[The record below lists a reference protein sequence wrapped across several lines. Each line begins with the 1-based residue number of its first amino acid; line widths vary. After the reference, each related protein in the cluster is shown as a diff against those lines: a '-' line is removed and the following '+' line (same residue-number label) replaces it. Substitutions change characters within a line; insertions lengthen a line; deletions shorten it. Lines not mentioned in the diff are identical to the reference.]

1 MRKFKVTVFE
11 KKKMILITEVEVE
24 SNSKI
29 EAIKTVN
36 TWLQDG
42 TINNPSN
49 LYGWGVRIDIKEI

>member
-1 MRKFKVTVFE
+1 MIVFE
-11 KKKMILITEVEVE
+11 KKKMVLITEIEVE

-36 TWLQDG
+36 IWLQDG

-49 LYGWGVRIDIKEI
+49 LYGWGVRMDIEEI

>member
-1 MRKFKVTVFE
+1 MRKFKVIVFE

-36 TWLQDG
+36 IWLQDG

-49 LYGWGVRIDIKEI
+49 LYGWGVRMDIEEI

>member
-1 MRKFKVTVFE
+1 MRKFKVIVFE
-11 KKKMILITEVEVE
+11 KKKMVLITEIEVE

-36 TWLQDG
+36 IWLQDG

-49 LYGWGVRIDIKEI
+49 LYGWCVHMDIKEI